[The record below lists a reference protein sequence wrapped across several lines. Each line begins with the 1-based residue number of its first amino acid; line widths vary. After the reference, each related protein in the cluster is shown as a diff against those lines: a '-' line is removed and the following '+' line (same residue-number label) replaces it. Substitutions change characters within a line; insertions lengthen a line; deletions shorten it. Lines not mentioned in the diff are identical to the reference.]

1 MVRLSYSCVKKEV
14 ANCCLTFK
22 DFKRK
27 KNLRLKYLKVKTTFN
42 REIMYLVV
50 KKQDAKYG

>member
-1 MVRLSYSCVKKEV
+1 MVRLSYSCVRKEV

-27 KNLRLKYLKVKTTFN
+27 KNLRLMYLKVKTTFN
-42 REIMYLVV
+42 REIMYLEV
-50 KKQDAKYG
+50 KKQDAKYD